1 METVQLKEIIIEVLY
16 EDVRLP
22 EYVSDGDSGMDV
34 RAREHC
40 LLIPGQT
47 HLFKL
52 GFKLGM
58 PKHPWHESGWRWEC
72 QARPRSG
79 VSLKTA
85 LVLPNAPGTIDNFY
99 TSEVGIILRNNS
111 SVREGTQNTVRA
123 LDGRDISMEELP
135 SFLKPK
141 SGSFAGGTIWV
152 KPGDRIAQLV
162 FSSVVRPLKVTI
174 GKVEKKREGGFGS
187 SGIE

>member
-1 METVQLKEIIIEVLY
+1 MKPIRLDEVIIETLA

-40 LLIPGQT
+40 LLVPGQT
-47 HLFKL
+47 QLFKL
-52 GFKLGM
+52 GFKIGM
-58 PKHPWHESGWRWEC
+58 PKHPWHEEGWRWEC

-79 VSLKTA
+79 VSLKTS
-85 LVLPNAPGTIDNFY
+85 LTMPNSPGTIDNFY
-99 TSEVGIILRNNS
+99 SSELGIILRNDMAPQIG
-111 SVREGTQNTVRA
+111 EQETVRA
-123 LDGRDISMEELP
+123 LDGRDIPISALP
-135 SFLKPK
+135 PFLRPR
-141 SGSFAGGTIWV
+141 AGKVSIGTVWI

-162 FSSVVRPLKVTI
+162 FASVVRPGVIKP
-174 GKVEKKREGGFGS
+174 GKVAKNRDGGFGS

>member
-1 METVQLKEIIIEVLY
+1 MEAVQLKEIIIEVLH

-58 PKHPWHESGWRWEC
+58 PKHPWHASGWRWEC
-72 QARPRSG
+72 QVRPRSG
-79 VSLKTA
+79 VSLKTS

-99 TSEVGIILRNNS
+99 TSEVGVILRNQAS
-111 SVREGTQNTVRA
+111 LKEGVQRTVRA
-123 LDGRDISMEELP
+123 LDGRDIDLQDLP
-135 SFLKPK
+135 AFLKPK
-141 SGSFAGGTIWV
+141 SGTFVSGTIWV

-162 FSSVVRPLKVTI
+162 FVPIIRPLKVTL
-174 GKVEKKREGGFGS
+174 GKVEKNREGGFGS